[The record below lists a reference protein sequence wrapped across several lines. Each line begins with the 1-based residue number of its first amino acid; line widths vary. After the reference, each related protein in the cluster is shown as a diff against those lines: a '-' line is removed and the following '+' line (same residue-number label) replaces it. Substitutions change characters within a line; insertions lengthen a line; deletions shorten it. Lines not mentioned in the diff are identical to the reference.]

1 MMPIKAS
8 EVKDST
14 VEKLSVTR
22 KDSTFSFM
30 PLNASLAT
38 TVDSLLSVLAQLK
51 LLNIGYDSLDTTPKV
66 IVLKDL
72 SDTIGKT
79 KVLEKKNGQ
88 IRASLW
94 LDRTGNL
101 LFNCNTDSLK
111 HKISWLESELRKE
124 KYYNESKTIEVEVS
138 VPKPFI
144 PKYILWLLGISLAVN
159 AWVFRK
165 PFVNLIKHF
174 FKPW

>member
-1 MMPIKAS
+1 MMPVKAS

-14 VEKLSVTR
+14 VEKSSVTR
-22 KDSTFSFM
+22 KDSVFSFI

-38 TVDSLLSVLAQLK
+38 TVDSLLSVLKQIQ
-51 LLNIGYDSLDTTPKV
+51 LLNINPDSLDTTPKV
-66 IVLKDL
+66 IVLKDM

-79 KVLEKKNGQ
+79 KILDKKSGQ
-88 IRASLW
+88 MRASLW
-94 LDRTGNL
+94 LDRSGNL
-101 LFNCNTDSLK
+101 LFSCNTDSLK

-124 KYYNESKTIEVEVS
+124 KYYNETKTVEVEVE

-144 PKYILWLLGISLAVN
+144 PNYILWIMGISLAVN
-159 AWVFRK
+159 AWIFRK
-165 PFVNLIKHF
+165 PFLNLIKHF